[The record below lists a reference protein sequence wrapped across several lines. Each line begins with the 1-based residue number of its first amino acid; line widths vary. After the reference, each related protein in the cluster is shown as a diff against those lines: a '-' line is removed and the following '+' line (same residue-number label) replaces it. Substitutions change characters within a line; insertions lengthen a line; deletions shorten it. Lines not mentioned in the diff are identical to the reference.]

1 MSIIILFQVRSVVSG
16 SLARGDQILRVN
28 EVDLSRSRQDE
39 AVAVLKSAAA
49 GTIRLTLRRYRTF
62 DA

>member
-1 MSIIILFQVRSVVSG
+1 MRSVVSG

-28 EVDLSRSRQDE
+28 DVDLSRSRQDE

-49 GTIRLTLRRYRTF
+49 GAIRLTLRRYRTF

>member
-1 MSIIILFQVRSVVSG
+1 MVSG

-39 AVAVLKSAAA
+39 AVAVLKSADSGA
-49 GTIRLTLRRYRTF
+49 IRLTLRRYRTF